1 MSTSCSGE
9 LKIKDNKLLI
19 IEMGK
24 YVKPYIYRI
33 SKLSNNKT
41 IETIEI
47 LIYIFVINGN
57 FSPYI
62 VNENTLKNASS

>member
-1 MSTSCSGE
+1 
-9 LKIKDNKLLI
+9 
-19 IEMGK
+19 MGK
-24 YVKPYIYRI
+24 YVKPYIYTI

-41 IETIEI
+41 VETIEI
-47 LIYIFVINGN
+47 LIYIFFINGN